1 LAACAEALPVQ
12 RKHLLLEAGQAHR
25 GGDKKLKSMSG

>member
-1 LAACAEALPVQ
+1 LPVQ

-25 GGDKKLKSMSG
+25 GGDKELESMSG